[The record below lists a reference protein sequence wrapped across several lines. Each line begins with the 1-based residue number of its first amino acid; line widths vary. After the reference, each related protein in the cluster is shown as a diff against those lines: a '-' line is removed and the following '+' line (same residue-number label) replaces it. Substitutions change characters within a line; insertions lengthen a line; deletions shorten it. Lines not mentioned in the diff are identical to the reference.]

1 MSGMK
6 QGADMIAK
14 LGLNRMEQPVVS
26 LEQRQRFSDA
36 LNRVAGD
43 MGLLIAIASLVAED
57 APDVF
62 TKLRSQIAEGDLPEA
77 AATGHQLKG
86 MLSTFETDGPVIVL
100 QELIY
105 AARNGDRSEAD
116 SALKRCESQIL
127 QLIDEIK
134 SLYEADTA

>member
-1 MSGMK
+1 MSGAE

-14 LGLNRMEQPVVS
+14 LSLKRMEQPVVS
-26 LEQRQRFSDA
+26 LEQKQRFSDA

-43 MGLLIAIASLVAED
+43 MDLLVAIASLVAED

-62 TKLRSQIAEGDLPEA
+62 TKLRAQLAEGDLPEA

-105 AARNGDRSEAD
+105 AARNGDQSEAE
-116 SALKRCESQIL
+116 SALKRCETEIL

-134 SLYEADTA
+134 SLCEADAA